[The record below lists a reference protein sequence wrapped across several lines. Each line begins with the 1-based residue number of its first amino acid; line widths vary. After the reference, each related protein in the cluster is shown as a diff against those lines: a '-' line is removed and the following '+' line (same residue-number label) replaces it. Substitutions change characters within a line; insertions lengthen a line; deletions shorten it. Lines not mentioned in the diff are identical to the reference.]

1 MKHAMR
7 TLAVG
12 FLLSWFLTIAL
23 AAKTRAGL
31 PDVPLLAQQLDD
43 SLRQPVLKN
52 QELAVLTFVEQDR
65 LDQAQGLGRYLQERL
80 GYELF
85 NLGYRIVE
93 IRLGKT
99 LDIQEGKGEMALSR
113 LKDQLRQQGFTGLK
127 GVIAGTY
134 AVAGR
139 SVYVQARLIDLEL
152 GQVRAMGELSCPL
165 GKALN
170 GLLIRPPAADG
181 ADGGQDVYERYPT
194 FPLPADEA
202 G

>member
-1 MKHAMR
+1 MKHPMPA
-7 TLAVG
+7 LAIV
-12 FLLSWFLTIAL
+12 FLLSCVPTITL
-23 AAKTRAGL
+23 AAKTRTGL
-31 PDVPLLAQQLDD
+31 PDVPRLAQQLDD

-65 LDQAQGLGRYLQERL
+65 LGQAQGLGRYLQERL

-99 LDIQEGKGEMALSR
+99 LEVREGKGEMALSR
-113 LKDQLRQQGFTGLK
+113 LKDQLRQQGFAGLK

-134 AVAGR
+134 TVAGR

-152 GQVRAMGELSCPL
+152 GQVRAMGELSIPL
-165 GKALN
+165 GKALT
-170 GLLIRPPAADG
+170 GLLVRPPSADG
-181 ADGGQDVYERYPT
+181 AEGGQDVYERFPA
-194 FPLPADEA
+194 FPLPAGEA